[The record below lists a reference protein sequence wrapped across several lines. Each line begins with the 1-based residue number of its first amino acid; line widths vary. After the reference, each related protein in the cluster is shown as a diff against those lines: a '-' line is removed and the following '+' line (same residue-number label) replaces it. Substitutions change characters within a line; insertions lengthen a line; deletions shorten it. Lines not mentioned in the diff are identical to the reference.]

1 MTTFRVSK
9 KQNFSVIDNTH
20 LYDNRLSWKAT
31 AILTYLLSKPD
42 NWVVHIKQLATAKK
56 CGIKAV
62 YTGVRELKA
71 LGYLEHDRIQGADGK
86 FISGQYIVHEIPI
99 IETNTPAPPKSKPH
113 TQKGNA
119 VKGNEQNRPILRTD
133 LSVIQTKDVETPV
146 NTDLELKT
154 KDVPSAVSYE
164 INKEQRQEALD
175 LLPDKFRQ
183 QPLLLNFINKK
194 CKVVSLVNL
203 KSAII
208 YTNQHS
214 KGNITRYRSY
224 LGQCIDKGWA
234 LGLYEAQLLVDAEK
248 IEADRK
254 LVEVENNKRR
264 LENEKIEKQ
273 RAEQREKEQ
282 IRLKYESNAIALKAL
297 QSLNPNRYNAVQ
309 EQALRELQ
317 SKMPTYT
324 FDIEG
329 TFVKSQMAIILGL

>member
-31 AILTYLLSKPD
+31 SILTYLLSKPD

-56 CGIKAV
+56 CGIKSV
-62 YTGVRELKA
+62 YTGVKELKA

-99 IETNTPAPPKSKPH
+99 EVAQTPAIPKSKPH
-113 TQKGNA
+113 TQKGND
-119 VKGNEQNRPILRTD
+119 VKGNEQNRPLLKTD
-133 LSVIQTKDVETPV
+133 LSVIRTKDVETPV
-146 NTDLELKT
+146 KTELELKT
-154 KDVPSAVSYE
+154 KDVSSAVSYE
-164 INKEQRQEALD
+164 ITKEQQQEALE

-194 CKVVSLVNL
+194 CKVVSLVNI

-208 YTNQHS
+208 YTNKHS
-214 KGNITRYRSY
+214 KGDITRYRSY

-234 LGLYEAQLLVDAEK
+234 IGLYEAQELANAEK
-248 IEADRK
+248 VEADRK
-254 LVEVENNKRR
+254 LVELENNRRR

-282 IRLKYESNAIALKAL
+282 LRLKDESRTIALKAL
-297 QSLNPNRYNAVQ
+297 QSLNPDKYNEVQ
-309 EQALRELQ
+309 AQALRELQ
-317 SKMPTYT
+317 SKMPNYT
-324 FDIEG
+324 FEIEG
-329 TFVKSQMAIILGL
+329 TFVKSQMALILEL